1 MRWKVEIDLKSQ
13 LWYENMKSHKYEKSM
28 TSHLWQKSRNYDLNS

>member
-1 MRWKVEIDLKSQ
+1 MRWKVEIDLSQ